1 MCLRNLNQLVFAGLR
16 RIAIKVKPV
25 CGLSVRACFRSGALW
40 VEAAEFFCHSQA
52 YKVIERDAVLNRKK
66 LGPLFQRG
74 RKAKREAAAL
84 FFIIHDA
91 QPTLSQDAASAAM
104 HKSARESVAT
114 GTARFPKGIVKVSGK
129 TLHAHFAGSG
139 DLVTAEQRKRCS
151 HTFPRPAVDLPADPK
166 VDLSGLE
173 SADMMDRNHR
183 FCLIGP
189 QRFRTA

>member
-1 MCLRNLNQLVFAGLR
+1 
-16 RIAIKVKPV
+16 
-25 CGLSVRACFRSGALW
+25 

-52 YKVIERDAVLNRKK
+52 YKVIERDAILNRKK
-66 LGPLFQRG
+66 LGPLFQRS

-139 DLVTAEQRKRCS
+139 DLVTAEQRNGARIL
-151 HTFPRPAVDLPADPK
+151 FLDLPWICRPILK
-166 VDLSGLE
+166 VELSGLE
-173 SADMMDRNHR
+173 SADIMDRNQR
-183 FCLIGP
+183 FCLIDP